1 MRHIG
6 EPCDLVGVQLG
17 STEPQVMAAPQWR
30 TLTQDVVLLVFTQEL
45 LESLNTLTGAE
56 RDTSGLRVV
65 EKEDAIPSTSTST
78 VPLLGEE
85 EEAPETTR
93 NRIQRDP
100 EDETGDIRVHGT
112 EETLPDPRSSPLAFS
127 GDYTTLEMF
136 QRGMPATTSGTQTTQ
151 SKPEETDST
160 GVTSGLDYIGQWHQS
175 HKMFTIRWKTFQFP
189 ASLQVL
195 NFASRNAQRGEYWV
209 DFKKLF
215 IISYTGVKRWY

>member
-1 MRHIG
+1 MYSSGFSNLVGVVIISAAVAAVLIFGSPIIKRAKGTLWPSIPNPGKSNAMRHIG
-6 EPCDLVGVQLG
+6 EPCDL
-17 STEPQVMAAPQWR
+17 
-30 TLTQDVVLLVFTQEL
+30 EL
-45 LESLNTLTGAE
+45 LESLSTLTGAE

-93 NRIQRDP
+93 NRIQRDH

-151 SKPEETDST
+151 SKPEEPDST
-160 GVTSGLDYIGQWHQS
+160 G
-175 HKMFTIRWKTFQFP
+175 
-189 ASLQVL
+189 
-195 NFASRNAQRGEYWV
+195 
-209 DFKKLF
+209 
-215 IISYTGVKRWY
+215 

>member
-1 MRHIG
+1 M
-6 EPCDLVGVQLG
+6 
-17 STEPQVMAAPQWR
+17 
-30 TLTQDVVLLVFTQEL
+30 LLVFTQEL
-45 LESLNTLTGAE
+45 LESLSTLTGAE

-93 NRIQRDP
+93 NRIQRDH

-136 QRGMPATTSGTQTTQ
+136 QRGCRQRHRVL
-151 SKPEETDST
+151 KPRKANQRRRTPPGDIRI
-160 GVTSGLDYIGQWHQS
+160 GLH
-175 HKMFTIRWKTFQFP
+175 RAVAP
-189 ASLQVL
+189 VP
-195 NFASRNAQRGEYWV
+195 
-209 DFKKLF
+209 
-215 IISYTGVKRWY
+215 